1 MVVVAV
7 LISVT
12 VLVVVAVVVELNYY
26 SNGSSGPWVFLLLL
40 ISCFLGVFFNT
51 SALCRV
57 PFLKKSVKTEEKNI
71 LFFHKCFFLRFF
83 YIFRNGTFRELGFFL
98 RCNLCFKNLHLIY
111 QTTL

>member
-12 VLVVVAVVVELNYY
+12 VLVVVAVVVEFNYY

-57 PFLKKSVKTEEKNI
+57 PFLKKSVKTKEKIHSFNVHALDCI
-71 LFFHKCFFLRFF
+71 ELVDFQCTAMYWTALFPL
-83 YIFRNGTFRELGFFL
+83 
-98 RCNLCFKNLHLIY
+98 LC
-111 QTTL
+111 TTMHCTG

>member
-7 LISVT
+7 LIVVT
-12 VLVVVAVVVELNYY
+12 VLVGVAVVVELNYY

-57 PFLKKSVKTEEKNI
+57 PFLKKSKKLKKKITYN
-71 LFFHKCFFLRFF
+71 FFTNAFFFAFFLKYFLEMGLSQSWVFF
-83 YIFRNGTFRELGFFL
+83 AL
-98 RCNLCFKNLHLIY
+98 
-111 QTTL
+111 